1 MNLPNKLSVIRLL
14 LIPIIMTTFYVE
26 FPYHYIV
33 SCALFGIAAFTDFLD
48 GYIARKYNLIT
59 DLGKFLDS
67 SADKVLVLTI
77 LILLL
82 DAGLLTGGVFPSFIG
97 GLCVSVILAREIL
110 ISCLRMVTAAK
121 GVVMAADKLGKVK
134 TTLQDVSIIFFLL
147 AGELCENGTIYK
159 VCEKVQTVEIVHK
172 VILFAG
178 LILFGLAIIMTVVSA
193 VHYVYVYGR
202 KLEDNAQ

>member
-14 LIPIIMTTFYVE
+14 LIPVIMITFYVR

-33 SCALFGIAAFTDFLD
+33 SCALFAIAAFTDFLD
-48 GYIARKYNLIT
+48 GYIARKYNLVT

-82 DAGLLTGGVFPSFIG
+82 DAGLLTGGIFPTFIG
-97 GLCVSVILAREIL
+97 GLCVSLILAREIL

-121 GVVMAADKLGKVK
+121 GVVMAADKLGKTK
-134 TTLQDVSIIFFLL
+134 TILQDVSIIFFFL
-147 AGELCENGTIYK
+147 AGEFGEEGTIK
-159 VCEKVQTVEIVHK
+159 ELFKNSATVDAIHQIILVTAL
-172 VILFAG
+172 VLFA
-178 LILFGLAIIMTVVSA
+178 LAVIMTVISG
-193 VHYVYVYGR
+193 VHYVLVYGK
-202 KLEDNAQ
+202 KLETK

>member
-14 LIPIIMTTFYVE
+14 LIPVIMITFYVQ

-33 SCALFGIAAFTDFLD
+33 SCALFAIAAFTDFLD
-48 GYIARKYNLIT
+48 GYIARKYNLVT

-82 DAGLLTGGVFPSFIG
+82 DAGLLTGGIFPSFIG
-97 GLCVSVILAREIL
+97 GLCVSLILAREIL

-121 GVVMAADKLGKVK
+121 GVVMAADKLGKTK
-134 TTLQDVSIIFFLL
+134 TILQDVSIIFFFL
-147 AGELCENGTIYK
+147 AGEFGEDGTIK
-159 VCEKVQTVEIVHK
+159 ELFKNSATVDGIHQIILVTAL
-172 VILFAG
+172 VLFA
-178 LILFGLAIIMTVVSA
+178 LAVIMTVISG
-193 VHYVYVYGR
+193 VHYVLVYGK
-202 KLEDNAQ
+202 KLETK

>member
-14 LIPIIMTTFYVE
+14 LIPVIMITFYVQ

-33 SCALFGIAAFTDFLD
+33 SCTLFAIAAFTDFLD
-48 GYIARKYNLIT
+48 GYIARKYNLVT

-82 DAGLLTGGVFPSFIG
+82 DAGLLTGGIFPTFIG
-97 GLCVSVILAREIL
+97 GLCVSLILAREIL

-121 GVVMAADKLGKVK
+121 GVVMAADKLGKTK
-134 TTLQDVSIIFFLL
+134 TILQDVSIIFFFL
-147 AGELCENGTIYK
+147 AGEFGEEGTIK
-159 VCEKVQTVEIVHK
+159 ELFKNSATVDTIHQIILVTAL
-172 VILFAG
+172 VLFA
-178 LILFGLAIIMTVVSA
+178 LAVIMTVISG
-193 VHYVYVYGR
+193 VHYVLVYGK
-202 KLEDNAQ
+202 KLETE